1 MTIIFLLLFA
11 AAGWRFGIWKE
22 FQSFYPTL
30 LFFIIGDLLSQFLL
44 YDYSMW
50 EFHPVGT
57 LAKSLNLNHTTIALL
72 KMMVQ
77 YPATVA
83 IFIGR
88 LPDTFR
94 GKILWVLFWTAIFG
108 TTEGLTH
115 QAGIMTYHNG
125 WHFGWDIAFNIM
137 MFTMLI
143 IHYKRPIYAWIAT
156 IPIIIGLWILFD
168 VPYSVLK

>member
-1 MTIIFLLLFA
+1 MIIALLLLYA
-11 AAGWRFGIWKE
+11 AVGWRFGNWKE
-22 FQSFYPTL
+22 FHRFYPTI

-44 YDYSMW
+44 FDYTMW
-50 EFHPVGT
+50 EFRPVGN

-72 KMMVQ
+72 KMMIQ

-88 LPDTFR
+88 LPATLR
-94 GKILWVLFWTAIFG
+94 GRILWILFWTAIFG
-108 TTEGLTH
+108 TTEGLI
-115 QAGIMTYHNG
+115 QLAGILAYHNG

-137 MFTMLI
+137 MFSILI
-143 IHYKRPIYAWIAT
+143 IHYKRPIYAWIAS
-156 IPIIIGLWILFD
+156 IPIIIGLWFIFD